1 MTGAACRPECWTDV
15 ASGVVGSSPPSLVEY
30 HGCMAALL
38 NTFDRPVNDA
48 AVTGE
53 RDSNGRT
60 FLDVAFEQVS
70 VEADTLALLAER

>member
-1 MTGAACRPECWTDV
+1 MLNV
-15 ASGVVGSSPPSLVEY
+15 LIEY

-38 NTFDRPVNDA
+38 NKFDRPVDDA
-48 AVTGE
+48 VVTGG

-70 VEADTLALLAER
+70 VEADTLALLAEM

>member
-1 MTGAACRPECWTDV
+1 
-15 ASGVVGSSPPSLVEY
+15 
-30 HGCMAALL
+30 MATLF
-38 NTFDRPVNDA
+38 NEFDRPVNDA

-70 VEADTLALLAER
+70 VEADTLVLLAER